1 MKEQDFV
8 KNNESEYEGDSD
20 GATVGGV
27 NDNLI
32 SSNHESIEKALKSV
46 QDFLNTQDKLFF
58 LVNDLMALLPK
69 KEAPKQTLYT
79 NEEFVSMFLNE
90 NTTQDPYNNVFTV
103 MPSSIALIAINEY
116 FKNTDRFEIIDPT
129 KLEYHN
135 KCKKPYE
142 APQLVH
148 TTFEIASEHFNVPMA
163 DLIWLIDKE
172 TQLKYIV
179 QYEMLDGGFVSVQ
192 IKSNKYNYRAAVEFG
207 QEIKKSVLAS
217 RLLKG
222 QIIEIDG
229 GSGFKVVDIGQHLMP
244 TVSDSILGELEK
256 NVINLFDK
264 EQEFKKY
271 GLPIKRSVILE
282 GPPGCGKTMIS
293 RYLATRLIGKVTTV
307 WVTSKSIES
316 SADVARVFDVARKL
330 SPSLVI
336 MEDLDLISGTRE
348 SSIFGEENCLGEMLN
363 QLDGLTSNDSIV
375 LVGTTND
382 VNSLDDALKDR
393 PGRFDRIYKI
403 PHPDQELAEIIARN
417 YLLKC
422 GVSQEQVDKLT
433 LASIL
438 TGSYSGAQIVEIV
451 KGGIFEA
458 IHRGVVV
465 DDRCIKA
472 SKDGLDKQKST
483 IRKNIK

>member
-8 KNNESEYEGDSD
+8 KNNEYDGEENQTDSELINSD
-20 GATVGGV
+20 PQA
-27 NDNLI
+27 
-32 SSNHESIEKALKSV
+32 IEKALKSV
-46 QDFLNTQDKLFF
+46 KDFLETQDKLFY
-58 LVNDLMALLPK
+58 LVSDLMSLLPK
-69 KEAPKQTLYT
+69 KEKPVKILYT
-79 NEEFVSMFLNE
+79 NEEFVSMFLNGTIE
-90 NTTQDPYNNVFTV
+90 KAPYSNVFTLV
-103 MPSSIALIAINEY
+103 PSTIALVALDEL
-116 FKNTDRFEIIDPT
+116 FKNTSRFEIVDPT
-129 KLEYHN
+129 KLDFHE
-135 KCKKPYE
+135 KCKIPYE
-142 APQLVH
+142 PPKLVH
-148 TTFEIASEHFNVPMA
+148 STFEIASEHFDVPMA
-163 DLIWLIDKE
+163 NKIWLIDKKTE
-172 TQLKYIV
+172 SKYIV
-179 QYEMLDGGFVSVQ
+179 SYEMAGDGFVSVE
-192 IKSNKYNYRAAVEFG
+192 IKSNAFQYRDAINFG
-207 QEIKKSVLAS
+207 QEIKKCVLSS

-229 GSGFKVVDIGQHLMP
+229 GSGFRVVDIGQHLMP
-244 TVSDSILGELEK
+244 VVSESILSELEK

-264 EQEFKKY
+264 EEEFKRY

-293 RYLATRLIGKVTTV
+293 RYLASRLIGKVTTI
-307 WVTSKSIES
+307 WVTSKSIDGS
-316 SADVARVFDVARKL
+316 SDVARVFEIARKL

-403 PHPDQELAEIIARN
+403 PHPDQELAEIIARS

-458 IHRGVVV
+458 IHRGVMV

-472 SKDGLDKQKST
+472 SKDGLDKQKSA
-483 IRKNIK
+483 IKKNIK